1 MREEGGKNQESGSK
15 PPTAGRRRKKSWMCK
30 YGRAT
35 KECLVLSENP
45 RLKKGGRIPKVIA
58 SVNWIFRPS
67 SKENKQKGG
76 RWVAKTGGIDV
87 FVYVSENFAPSLP
100 ARATQGT
107 VKGGAGP
114 PIHPTSSRQAGWG
127 ESA

>member
-1 MREEGGKNQESGSK
+1 MTRTTRK
-15 PPTAGRRRKKSWMCK
+15 PT
-30 YGRAT
+30 
-35 KECLVLSENP
+35 
-45 RLKKGGRIPKVIA
+45 LKKGGRIPKVIA

-76 RWVAKTGGIDV
+76 RGVAKTGGIGV
-87 FVYVSENFAPSLP
+87 FVYVSENFAPPFP

-127 ESA
+127 NPLELEEDRSLAAARIFAN